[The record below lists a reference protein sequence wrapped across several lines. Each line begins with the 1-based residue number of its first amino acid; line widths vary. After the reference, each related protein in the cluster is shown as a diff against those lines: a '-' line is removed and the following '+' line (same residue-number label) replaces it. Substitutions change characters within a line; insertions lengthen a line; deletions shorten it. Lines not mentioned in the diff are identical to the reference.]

1 MKKEKM
7 RIATQK
13 VQQKKKD
20 DLSLKEKFDKSMADL
35 KKYHKL
41 MKEETKQAFDHDKQ
55 TRVYQKTFEKLNI
68 KIELHETKLNYE
80 GSSGVKTQLVILKKK
95 IEKYKGMLDVSRKS
109 LAKNKK
115 LIEKAEKDMKKY
127 TIAMK
132 KKSGFIPGARK
143 LITEHKKQM
152 EQGLVKMKQHAGDK
166 KTLQVEVRKHKTV
179 LKERQAKTK
188 GHQIT
193 LTEKVTKLKQL
204 ISEKNVTEIKI
215 IQVEIQT
222 TVIEMNSS

>member
-1 MKKEKM
+1 M
-7 RIATQK
+7 
-13 VQQKKKD
+13 
-20 DLSLKEKFDKSMADL
+20 
-35 KKYHKL
+35 
-41 MKEETKQAFDHDKQ
+41 
-55 TRVYQKTFEKLNI
+55 
-68 KIELHETKLNYE
+68 
-80 GSSGVKTQLVILKKK
+80 G
-95 IEKYKGMLDVSRKS
+95 
-109 LAKNKK
+109 
-115 LIEKAEKDMKKY
+115 LIEKAEKNMKKY

-222 TVIEMNSS
+222 T